1 MNQAC
6 AVAPSTPAAESQLL
20 PAELSALYDA
30 HSRAI
35 YYLALRFLG
44 DSQKAE
50 DATHDVFLK
59 ALRNL
64 HQFRGEASARTW
76 LYRIAINHCKNV
88 RSAWHDRHVL
98 PSSDNEFIERIPGG
112 ESPLRIL
119 ETKELGDRIQKALDG
134 LPAEY
139 RLLLLLVSDQE
150 LSYEQAGALTGQSA
164 DAVRGKLFRARK
176 AFAGLF
182 VKTE

>member
-1 MNQAC
+1 MESSMNQAC
-6 AVAPSTPAAESQLL
+6 AEAQSPAAAESPLL
-20 PAELSALYDA
+20 PTALSALYDA

-59 ALRNL
+59 ALRSL

-98 PSSDNEFIERIPGG
+98 PSSDNDVFERLPGG
-112 ESPLRIL
+112 ES
-119 ETKELGDRIQKALDG
+119 
-134 LPAEY
+134 
-139 RLLLLLVSDQE
+139 
-150 LSYEQAGALTGQSA
+150 
-164 DAVRGKLFRARK
+164 
-176 AFAGLF
+176 
-182 VKTE
+182 

>member
-6 AVAPSTPAAESQLL
+6 AEMPSPAAAEIHLL
-20 PAELSALYDA
+20 PAALSALYVE

-44 DSQKAE
+44 DPQKAE

-59 ALRNL
+59 ALRHL
-64 HQFRGEASARTW
+64 DQFRGEASARTW
-76 LYRIAINHCKNV
+76 LYRIAINHCKNM
-88 RSAWHDRHVL
+88 RAAWHDRHVL
-98 PSSDNEFIERIPGG
+98 PSSDQEILERLPGG
-112 ESPLRIL
+112 DSPLRIL
-119 ETKELGDRIQKALDG
+119 ETKELGGRIQQALDG

-182 VKTE
+182 AKTE

>member
-6 AVAPSTPAAESQLL
+6 AEAQSSTAAESHLL
-20 PAELSALYDA
+20 PAELGALYDA

-44 DSQKAE
+44 DAQKAE

-59 ALRNL
+59 ALRNM

-76 LYRIAINHCKNV
+76 LYRIAINHCKNM
-88 RSAWHDRHVL
+88 RAAWHDRHVL
-98 PSSDNEFIERIPGG
+98 PSSDHEYLERLPGG

-119 ETKELGDRIQKALDG
+119 ETKELGDRIQKALDA
-134 LPAEY
+134 LPSEY

-150 LSYEQAGALTGQSA
+150 LSYEQAGALTGQTA

-176 AFAGLF
+176 AFAVLF
-182 VKTE
+182 KKTE